1 MIIVDVLAIT
11 SLQRDLPGD
20 VLGRVLGVFDT
31 VVLAGILLA
40 SLAAGVLLAHSDV
53 NVALVAVGVGIPA
66 LGLVG
71 LPTLLRADRTSAA
84 AAERLRPR
92 VELLSELD
100 LLAGADRRTL
110 ERLAAAAEEIAM
122 PAGQVVIRQ
131 GDEADALWILADGEL
146 SVQAS
151 GDGPEPRELA
161 PVTAPGYVGELGL
174 LHGIPRTASVRT
186 LRPSTLLRIGGQDF
200 LSALQVSQPSPSLL
214 SVAGTRMARTPWLQP
229 PAAAQT
235 TSPEDRTMN
244 PDELLRQLGELAT
257 SLGPAVRPA
266 GTDELLRSLTETARR
281 LFGAAACSLAL
292 LSEDESELVYT
303 VAAGQ
308 GADDVT
314 GMRIPASQGIAGWV
328 VQSGQPIAVSD
339 VASDPRFAREQAEQ
353 TGYIPQA
360 ILAVPVETPARLLG
374 VISLLDRDPRR
385 PGAEQDMALLSLF
398 ADQAALAL
406 ASVERFSLMG
416 RVLLDALAD
425 RRRPAQRPGR
435 RAAPGRREAAGRRR

>member
-1 MIIVDVLAIT
+1 MT
-11 SLQRDLPGD
+11 
-20 VLGRVLGVFDT
+20 
-31 VVLAGILLA
+31 
-40 SLAAGVLLAHSDV
+40 
-53 NVALVAVGVGIPA
+53 
-66 LGLVG
+66 
-71 LPTLLRADRTSAA
+71 
-84 AAERLRPR
+84 
-92 VELLSELD
+92 
-100 LLAGADRRTL
+100 
-110 ERLAAAAEEIAM
+110 
-122 PAGQVVIRQ
+122 
-131 GDEADALWILADGEL
+131 
-146 SVQAS
+146 
-151 GDGPEPRELA
+151 
-161 PVTAPGYVGELGL
+161 
-174 LHGIPRTASVRT
+174 
-186 LRPSTLLRIGGQDF
+186 
-200 LSALQVSQPSPSLL
+200 
-214 SVAGTRMARTPWLQP
+214 
-229 PAAAQT
+229 
-235 TSPEDRTMN
+235 
-244 PDELLRQLGELAT
+244 PDELLRQLGELAN

-416 RVLLDALAD
+416 RVLLDALAETAAVGGEAAD
-425 RRRPAQRPGR
+425 ALR
-435 RAAPGRREAAGRRR
+435 RAADGLPPPDADLAELAATFAVLARHGAAERRLALAVLRDVADYLGRRPSRPH